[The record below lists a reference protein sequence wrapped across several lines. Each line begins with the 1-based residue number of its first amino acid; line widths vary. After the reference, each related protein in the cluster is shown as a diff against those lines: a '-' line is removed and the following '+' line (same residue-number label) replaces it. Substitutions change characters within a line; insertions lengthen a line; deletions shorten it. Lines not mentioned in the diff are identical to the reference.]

1 MNESMN
7 YEINRLL
14 NFALQQGLIRE
25 SDVFYSANLLL
36 VQRLR
41 WLLLAEFCLGLSK
54 GITISVGVT
63 ILMRFLV
70 YWVQDNV
77 KFLSSTVAFVS
88 LDITLRAFAVLLPTS
103 ILFEWKGIMSGI
115 LSNTAFRS
123 SSRTASFSKAY
134 SLRS

>member
-1 MNESMN
+1 MSSKLLKPDIKSTRNATEMLIPN
-7 YEINRLL
+7 MAGITVGEMDRLKL
-14 NFALQQGLIRE
+14 NTGWLNNILGE
-25 SDVFYSANLLL
+25 HLLL

-77 KFLSSTVAFVS
+77 KFLSSTVA
-88 LDITLRAFAVLLPTS
+88 ALL
-103 ILFEWKGIMSGI
+103 
-115 LSNTAFRS
+115 NYVR
-123 SSRTASFSKAY
+123 
-134 SLRS
+134 

>member
-1 MNESMN
+1 MPSKILKPDIKSTRNAKEMLIPN
-7 YEINRLL
+7 MAGITVGEMDRLKL
-14 NFALQQGLIRE
+14 NTGWLNNILGE
-25 SDVFYSANLLL
+25 HLLL

-77 KFLSSTVAFVS
+77 KFLSSTVA
-88 LDITLRAFAVLLPTS
+88 ALL
-103 ILFEWKGIMSGI
+103 
-115 LSNTAFRS
+115 NYVR
-123 SSRTASFSKAY
+123 
-134 SLRS
+134 

>member
-1 MNESMN
+1 MSSKILKQNMKSTGSAMEMLIPN
-7 YEINRLL
+7 MAGITVGEMDRLKL
-14 NFALQQGLIRE
+14 NTGWLNNILGE
-25 SDVFYSANLLL
+25 HLLL

-77 KFLSSTVAFVS
+77 KFLSSTVA
-88 LDITLRAFAVLLPTS
+88 ALL
-103 ILFEWKGIMSGI
+103 
-115 LSNTAFRS
+115 NYVR
-123 SSRTASFSKAY
+123 
-134 SLRS
+134 

>member
-1 MNESMN
+1 MSSKLLKPDIKST
-7 YEINRLL
+7 INAKEMLIPNMAGITVGEMDRLKL
-14 NFALQQGLIRE
+14 NTGWLNNILGE
-25 SDVFYSANLLL
+25 HLLL

-77 KFLSSTVAFVS
+77 KFLSSTVA
-88 LDITLRAFAVLLPTS
+88 ALL
-103 ILFEWKGIMSGI
+103 
-115 LSNTAFRS
+115 NYVR
-123 SSRTASFSKAY
+123 
-134 SLRS
+134 

>member
-1 MNESMN
+1 MSSKLLKPDVKSTRNAKEMLIPN
-7 YEINRLL
+7 MAGITVGEMDRLKL
-14 NFALQQGLIRE
+14 NTGWLNNILGE
-25 SDVFYSANLLL
+25 HLLL

-77 KFLSSTVAFVS
+77 KFLSSTVA
-88 LDITLRAFAVLLPTS
+88 ALL
-103 ILFEWKGIMSGI
+103 
-115 LSNTAFRS
+115 NYVR
-123 SSRTASFSKAY
+123 
-134 SLRS
+134 

>member
-1 MNESMN
+1 MSSKLLKPDIKTTRNATEMLIPN
-7 YEINRLL
+7 MAGITVGEMDRLKL
-14 NFALQQGLIRE
+14 NTGWLNNILGE
-25 SDVFYSANLLL
+25 HLLL

-77 KFLSSTVAFVS
+77 KFLSSTVA
-88 LDITLRAFAVLLPTS
+88 ALL
-103 ILFEWKGIMSGI
+103 
-115 LSNTAFRS
+115 NYVR
-123 SSRTASFSKAY
+123 
-134 SLRS
+134 

>member
-1 MNESMN
+1 MSSKILKPDIKSTRNAKEMLIPN
-7 YEINRLL
+7 MAGITVGEMDRLKL
-14 NFALQQGLIRE
+14 NTGWLNNILGE
-25 SDVFYSANLLL
+25 HLLL

-77 KFLSSTVAFVS
+77 KFLSSTVA
-88 LDITLRAFAVLLPTS
+88 ALL
-103 ILFEWKGIMSGI
+103 
-115 LSNTAFRS
+115 NYVR
-123 SSRTASFSKAY
+123 
-134 SLRS
+134 